1 MTKLLLSGLACC
13 SLLSADFSSPAWR
26 YRRPLT
32 VNSPAPVSQFT
43 VDATLYRDSAASLD
57 DLRILRNQTETPYVV
72 TALTGSRQTIEPAAT
87 IVNKGYVPD
96 SGVQATLDL
105 RGHAEHNRLRI
116 GTSLHNFKENV
127 RVETSD
133 DGRSWA
139 VVQSSGVIFDV
150 SRDDHNASET
160 TVSYPTS
167 TRRYVRLTIPGWTE
181 PANLQTVW
189 LSDYKETGATRDLVA
204 ALTPNV
210 REDSKTQT
218 TELVLDLGFSGQP
231 FDHVDVAVDPGLFS
245 RTVEIATTNDPK
257 HWYTSFGGVI
267 SRTTEGEQLSL
278 EFPERIDRYLKII
291 VFNADSAPLHF
302 GQVSISGV
310 RRIVKFASNQPGA
323 YFVYVGNPSAR
334 QPSYDFARVLPANG
348 VPAAAKLGL
357 EAANP
362 LFHLP
367 ERPWTDR
374 NPWLL
379 NGALV
384 AAVIAMGFVTLKM
397 MKKLS

>member
-105 RGHAEHNRLRI
+105 RWHAEHNRLRI

-139 VVQSSGVIFDV
+139 VVQSSGVIFEV

-231 FDHVDVAVDPGLFS
+231 SRLPGYF
-245 RTVEIATTNDPK
+245 RGMWK
-257 HWYTSFGGVI
+257 FI
-267 SRTTEGEQLSL
+267 S
-278 EFPERIDRYLKII
+278 
-291 VFNADSAPLHF
+291 
-302 GQVSISGV
+302 
-310 RRIVKFASNQPGA
+310 
-323 YFVYVGNPSAR
+323 
-334 QPSYDFARVLPANG
+334 
-348 VPAAAKLGL
+348 
-357 EAANP
+357 
-362 LFHLP
+362 
-367 ERPWTDR
+367 
-374 NPWLL
+374 
-379 NGALV
+379 
-384 AAVIAMGFVTLKM
+384 
-397 MKKLS
+397 